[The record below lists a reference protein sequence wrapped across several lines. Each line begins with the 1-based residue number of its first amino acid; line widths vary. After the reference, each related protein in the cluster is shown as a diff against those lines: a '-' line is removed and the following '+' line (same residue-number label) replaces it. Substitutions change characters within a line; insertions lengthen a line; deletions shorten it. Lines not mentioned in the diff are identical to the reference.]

1 MAKKES
7 TFVNMVFVLFIVSF
21 VSSAALGVV
30 YELTKEPIRMV
41 DINKKNNAIQ
51 SVLPEFN
58 NAPANE
64 FFKVPSD
71 LDSLT
76 FYPAKKDSILVGT
89 AVETYTKKGFS
100 GLIRLMVGFAP
111 DGTIL
116 QVAVLEHKETPGLG
130 DKIDKSKSNFSIQF
144 EGKNPAEFK
153 VAVKKDRGDVDAITA
168 STISSRAYCDAV
180 IRAYNAYMKESNQV
194 IR

>member
-7 TFVNMVFVLFIVSF
+7 TFFNMVFVLFVVSF
-21 VSSAALGVV
+21 LSSAALAFV
-30 YELTKEPIRMV
+30 YEVTKEPIRLV
-41 DINKKNNAIQ
+41 DITKKNNAIQ

-64 FFKVPSD
+64 FFRVPAD
-71 LDSLT
+71 RDSLT
-76 FYPAKKDSILVGT
+76 FYPAMKDSTLIGT
-89 AVETYTKKGFS
+89 AVETYTMKGFS

-116 QVAVLEHKETPGLG
+116 NIAVLEHNETPGLG
-130 DKIDKSKSNFSIQF
+130 DKIDKSKSNFSLQF
-144 EGKNPAEFK
+144 EGKNPAAFRLK
-153 VAVKKDRGDVDAITA
+153 VKKDKGDVDAITA

-180 IRAYNAYMKESNQV
+180 KRAYDAYNNQ
-194 IR
+194 ITKK